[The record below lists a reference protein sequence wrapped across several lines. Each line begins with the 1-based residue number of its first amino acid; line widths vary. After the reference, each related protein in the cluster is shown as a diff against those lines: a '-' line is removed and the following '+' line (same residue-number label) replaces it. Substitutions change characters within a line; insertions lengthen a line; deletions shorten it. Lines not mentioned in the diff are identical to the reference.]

1 VRAAAD
7 TDAAGWPAA
16 LAAALAGSGTAVGA
30 FVPDRRLAPLLDA
43 LAAHGV
49 PLRGLPSEEE
59 CIGYAAGA
67 AASGERPLVLVQCS
81 GLGNALNALGS
92 LVLPY
97 GLGLP
102 LVVSMRGTLGEQ
114 NPSQMPIGRATR
126 ALLEALGVQVFAL
139 RAPAEA
145 PVLGRGLAR
154 MAFEG
159 QAVAAL
165 LLEPELD
172 G

>member
-1 VRAAAD
+1 VEAASG

-16 LAAALAGSGTAVGA
+16 LAAALADVGA
-30 FVPDRRLAPLLDA
+30 GVGAYVPDKRLAPLLDA
-43 LAAHGV
+43 LEALGV
-49 PLRGLPSEEE
+49 PLRCLPSEEE
-59 CIGYAAGA
+59 CVGYAAGS
-67 AASGERPLVLVQCS
+67 AASGERPLVLLQCS

-102 LVVSMRGTLGEQ
+102 LVVSMRGTLGEA
-114 NPSQMPIGRATR
+114 NPSQMPLGRATR
-126 ALLEALGVQVFAL
+126 PLLEALGVQVFGL
-139 RAPAEA
+139 RAPADA
-145 PVLGRGLAR
+145 PALGRGLAR
-154 MAFEG
+154 MAYEG

-172 G
+172 A